1 MGRTIKEIKT
11 ELATNFVA
19 NAELAALYGLDQ
31 TLTFEEQFSKVSLE
45 NIWLDNMAIAIWNHE
60 QIVTANAENSRPH
73 TIKWYHEKALS
84 YLDGIQLQWINGQF
98 AYDTTGIDTQ
108 DLKIIDR
115 CAVLESSEGYLVMKL
130 ATDNGTE
137 LTQLTADQFLRF
149 KYYMNLIKDAGN
161 VIVYVND
168 PADQL
173 KIDISVQVD
182 PSVISPA
189 GILLN
194 VDGNIKPV
202 EDAID
207 LYLANLEF
215 NGAFLATK
223 FVDQIQQAKGVK
235 DVKVNELASKFANLT
250 FQPFQHRKVPNAGY
264 FKVQPANL
272 TITYTENDLV

>member
-11 ELATNFVA
+11 ELGVNFVA
-19 NAELAALYGLDQ
+19 NAELAAMYGLDQ
-31 TLTFEEQFSKVSLE
+31 TKTFEEQFSKVSLE

-60 QIVTANAENSRPH
+60 QIVVANAENSRPH
-73 TIKWYHEKALS
+73 TIKWYHEKAVS

-98 AYDTTGIDTQ
+98 TYDTTGIDTT

-115 CAVLESSEGYLVMKL
+115 CAVLESSEGYLVVKV

-161 VIVYVND
+161 VIVFVND

-173 KIDISVQVD
+173 KINISVQVD
-182 PSVISPA
+182 PSVISPT
-189 GILLN
+189 GVQLN
-194 VDGNIKPV
+194 VDGAVKPV

-207 LYLANLEF
+207 LYLGNLEF

-223 FVDQIQQAKGVK
+223 FVDQIQQAIGVK
-235 DVKVNELASKFANLT
+235 DVKINELASKFAGLS
-250 FQPFQHRKVPNAGY
+250 FDPFQHRKVPNAGY
-264 FKVQPANL
+264 FKIESANL